1 MATKEFDKKFTTL
14 TEEALHI
21 ALEYTNYS
29 KEIDCVYLYISLEL
43 GSQYLVFYKINN
55 HISFK
60 SKLNNF
66 SLKEYDVSDEN
77 QRKLNSEGNAI
88 AEEIKK
94 CFIEDN
100 REVPTYLKITYEP
113 QKGNYNCKIGYDKLL
128 DLDNMVGELTIH
140 FRWFKEMG
148 GELEPWQKV

>member
-29 KEIDCVYLYISLEL
+29 KEIDCIYLYISLEL

-66 SLKEYDVSDEN
+66 SLKKYDVSDEN
-77 QRKLNSEGNAI
+77 QRKLNAEGNAI
-88 AEEIKK
+88 AEEIKQ

>member
-66 SLKEYDVSDEN
+66 SLKKYDVSDEN
-77 QRKLNSEGNAI
+77 QRKLNAEGNAI
-88 AEEIKK
+88 A
-94 CFIEDN
+94 
-100 REVPTYLKITYEP
+100 
-113 QKGNYNCKIGYDKLL
+113 
-128 DLDNMVGELTIH
+128 
-140 FRWFKEMG
+140 
-148 GELEPWQKV
+148 